1 MTLIGVIVV
10 AICTVPLVGM
20 YIKKKNKEH
29 KMLDVL
35 KDLATKQDC
44 NITEHEFC
52 RNFAIAI
59 DQSKHFLF
67 FDKHSEQAEDAL
79 FINLEEIKS
88 SKVVKTM
95 REGSKVSVIQ
105 KVELVLTPSTNA
117 ADIKLELYNDN
128 SNMQINE
135 ELQMAEKWSEII
147 NNQLKNR

>member
-52 RNFAIAI
+52 RNFAIGI
-59 DQSKHFLF
+59 DQNKHFLF
-67 FDKHSEQAEDAL
+67 FDK
-79 FINLEEIKS
+79 
-88 SKVVKTM
+88 
-95 REGSKVSVIQ
+95 
-105 KVELVLTPSTNA
+105 
-117 ADIKLELYNDN
+117 
-128 SNMQINE
+128 
-135 ELQMAEKWSEII
+135 
-147 NNQLKNR
+147 